1 MRFSCHR
8 PEESVPLK
16 ATSRVRV
23 TYYES
28 KRPLS
33 VSGSSSESSEVCS
46 ERPASRRTAPAPA
59 PAAAPAA
66 VTTTVSEMPTT
77 YVVSSAVVRSEVGW
91 FGRSVD
97 AGWENP
103 FRPGGELSKEAD
115 QIVRAIQSGRPLN
128 ASTDLTD
135 GPPAANGGPPSP
147 AAGGGD
153 AAPTGNGH
161 LSPSATNGAPPPVKE
176 SAVTARAAAPVSAEP
191 PPPGAT
197 VLAAQPAGAVEVHHS
212 VVASPEGAGQVERVA
227 LKKKPR
233 GRCCVVQ

>member
-1 MRFSCHR
+1 MITE

-33 VSGSSSESSEVCS
+33 VSGSSSEGSEACS

-59 PAAAPAA
+59 PAPAA
-66 VTTTVSEMPTT
+66 VTTSVSEMPTT
-77 YVVSSAVVRSEVGW
+77 YVVS
-91 FGRSVD
+91 SVD

-135 GPPAANGGPPSP
+135 GPSAANGGPPSP